1 MNALLAI
8 DEDPEV
14 AFEEPWQVEAFAIV
28 VALTRQQ
35 LFTWTEWVD
44 EFSAE
49 INGAPRRNDETVT
62 ESYYRQWLT
71 TVSRMID
78 RHVGL
83 SGDMVDERHEQWR
96 LAYLGT
102 PHGQPI
108 ELTNHIRVQPNCPT
122 PAHDHDHD
130 HPMTPLAE
138 IRDRIKPI
146 AVYGG
151 RSAASA

>member
-1 MNALLAI
+1 MNALLAVN
-8 DEDPEV
+8 EDPEV

-28 VALTRQQ
+28 VALTRQR
-35 LFTWTEWVD
+35 LFTWTEWVN

-49 INGAPRRNDETVT
+49 INNAPRRDDETVT
-62 ESYYRQWLT
+62 ESYYRQWLA
-71 TVSRMID
+71 TVNRMID

-83 SGDMVDERHEQWR
+83 TGDMVDERHEQWR

-108 ELTNHIRVQPNCPT
+108 ELTNHVRVQPNCPT

-151 RSAASA
+151 RSPATA

>member
-1 MNALLAI
+1 MNALLSAR
-8 DEDPEV
+8 EDPEV
-14 AFEEPWQVEAFAIV
+14 AFEEPWQVEAFALV
-28 VALTRQQ
+28 VSLTRQKM
-35 LFTWTEWVD
+35 FTWAEWVD
-44 EFSAE
+44 AFSAE
-49 INGAPRRNDETVT
+49 INSAPRREDETVT
-62 ESYYRQWLT
+62 QSYYRQWLT
-71 TVSRMID
+71 TITCMID
-78 RHVGL
+78 QHAGL
-83 SGDMVDERHEQWR
+83 TPAVVENRHEEWR

-108 ELTNHIRVQPNCPT
+108 ELANHVRVQRDCPT

-151 RSAASA
+151 RSVISA